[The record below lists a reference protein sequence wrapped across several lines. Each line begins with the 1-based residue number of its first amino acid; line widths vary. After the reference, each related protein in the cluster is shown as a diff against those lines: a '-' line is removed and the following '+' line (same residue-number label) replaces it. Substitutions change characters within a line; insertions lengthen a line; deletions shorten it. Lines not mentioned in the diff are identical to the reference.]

1 MLIIRSKR
9 GEGENKPTI
18 SAINLPVFI
27 IIFFNLCVF
36 FRLALLKKGNHKVQE
51 FESAVQ
57 SLDFFLVNL
66 PNNSVKPTDGLA
78 EITAKEKSQRVRGF
92 SFPQELFEV

>member
-1 MLIIRSKR
+1 M
-9 GEGENKPTI
+9 
-18 SAINLPVFI
+18 FCY
-27 IIFFNLCVF
+27 FFKFCVF
-36 FRLALLKKGNHKVQE
+36 FRLALLKKGNNKVQE

-78 EITAKEKSQRVRGF
+78 EIKTKEKSQRVNGF
-92 SFPQELFEV
+92 YFQSQTFPQKLF

>member
-1 MLIIRSKR
+1 M
-9 GEGENKPTI
+9 
-18 SAINLPVFI
+18 F
-27 IIFFNLCVF
+27 C
-36 FRLALLKKGNHKVQE
+36 FRLALLKQGNNKVQE

-78 EITAKEKSQRVRGF
+78 EIRAKEKSQRVNGF
-92 SFPQELFEV
+92 YYLSTTIPQSLFLFKI